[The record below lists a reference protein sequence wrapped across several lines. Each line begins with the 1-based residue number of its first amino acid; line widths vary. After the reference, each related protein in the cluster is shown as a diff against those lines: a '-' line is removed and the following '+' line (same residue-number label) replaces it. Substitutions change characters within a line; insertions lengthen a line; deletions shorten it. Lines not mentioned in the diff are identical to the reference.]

1 VDKFVSMEVFVAV
14 VEAGSLTAAAERFEL
29 SSAMVGK
36 HIRSLESQLSARL
49 LTRTTRRQS
58 LTEVGRVYFERCKT
72 LLDQFEAAEQSA
84 NELQAAPRGTLRVT
98 APVVAGTHLLVPVI
112 AQFLAAFP
120 EVRVELALHD
130 RIVDLVDEG
139 FDIALRSG
147 ASAPPGLVAR
157 PIAPLRMLLAA
168 SPSYLREHGTPRKVA
183 DLAQHEC
190 LGFAHLVHRDRWRLH
205 GPAGEDTVRIKGRLE
220 INNGE
225 ALRQAALAG
234 AGIVMQSELL
244 LAADLASGALVRVL
258 PQWRF
263 ASLPV
268 WAVTPRRDES
278 EAAKV
283 RLAVDHLKR
292 HFATL
297 PARVLG
303 EAGPA

>member
-1 VDKFVSMEVFVAV
+1 MPDRLTTMQVYVRV
-14 VEAGSLTAAAERFEL
+14 VERGSFAAAAKDMNL
-29 SSAMVGK
+29 SPAMVAK
-36 HIRSLESQLSARL
+36 HVQSLEARLNARL
-49 LTRTTRRQS
+49 LHRTTRRQS

-205 GPAGEDTVRIKGRLE
+205 GPSGEDTVRIKGRLE

-244 LAADLASGALVRVL
+244 LADDLAARRLVRVL
-258 PQWRF
+258 PKH
-263 ASLPV
+263 AP
-268 WAVTPRRDES
+268 
-278 EAAKV
+278 
-283 RLAVDHLKR
+283 
-292 HFATL
+292 
-297 PARVLG
+297 PAREAHLLYLPDRHPRPKLQRFVEFVL
-303 EAGPA
+303 EKLGP